1 MTALDGA
8 WRRMRYLVTFIVL
21 MISAGSVVFGVE
33 WMSAPMSPMP
43 ASPYQLRAAAP
54 PPVQQAVTKQADVA
68 VPVSPRVET
77 AGKAVSSAPVAAAPA
92 QPVQPTPT
100 VAVTAPEP
108 APLVAPEPVPVEP
121 ATAAVPLC
129 DIQAC
134 ERAYRSFT
142 ASDCTYQPNDG
153 PRRLCTRGT
162 PPAAASA
169 PRSDIRAQATCNVA
183 ACSQAYVSF
192 NAADCTYQP
201 LEGPRRYCEK

>member
-1 MTALDGA
+1 MKYFVA
-8 WRRMRYLVTFIVL
+8 FIVL
-21 MISAGSVVFGVE
+21 AISAGSVVFGVE
-33 WMSAPMSPMP
+33 WMSAPMTPMP

-54 PPVQQAVTKQADVA
+54 PVVQQAA
-68 VPVSPRVET
+68 VKPMEGAPPANPAET
-77 AGKAVSSAPVAAAPA
+77 AGKAVSPAPVAVAPTP
-92 QPVQPTPT
+92 PVQPNPVVAAVVPEPTPL
-100 VAVTAPEP
+100 VVPEP
-108 APLVAPEPVPVEP
+108 AAP

-142 ASDCTYQPNDG
+142 ASDCTYQPSDG

-162 PPAAASA
+162 PPAAAST
-169 PRSDIRAQATCNVA
+169 PRSDIRAQATCNIA

-201 LEGPRRYCEK
+201 VEGPRRYCEK

>member
-1 MTALDGA
+1 MK
-8 WRRMRYLVTFIVL
+8 YLVAFIVL
-21 MISAGSVVFGVE
+21 VISAGSVVFGVE
-33 WMSAPMSPMP
+33 WMSAPMTPMP

-54 PPVQQAVTKQADVA
+54 PPPPAVQQAATKPADVA
-68 VPVSPRVET
+68 IAASQPVET
-77 AGKAVSSAPVAAAPA
+77 AGKAVSSAPVAVVPA
-92 QPVQPTPT
+92 QPASPTPT
-100 VAVTAPEP
+100 VAAIAPEP
-108 APLVAPEPVPVEP
+108 APLVAPEPPPAEP

-142 ASDCTYQPNDG
+142 ASDCTYQPSDG

-169 PRSDIRAQATCNVA
+169 PRSDIRAQATCNIA
-183 ACSQAYVSF
+183 ACSEAYISF
-192 NAADCTYQP
+192 SAADCTYQP

>member
-1 MTALDGA
+1 MK
-8 WRRMRYLVTFIVL
+8 YLVAFIVL
-21 MISAGSVVFGVE
+21 VISAGSVVFGVE
-33 WMSAPMSPMP
+33 WISAPMTPMP

-54 PPVQQAVTKQADVA
+54 PPPPAVQQAATKPADVA
-68 VPVSPRVET
+68 TPASSPVET
-77 AGKAVSSAPVAAAPA
+77 AGKAVSSAPVAATPA
-92 QPVQPTPT
+92 QPASPTPA
-100 VAVTAPEP
+100 VAATAPEP
-108 APLVAPEPVPVEP
+108 APLVAPEPEP

-169 PRSDIRAQATCNVA
+169 PRSDIRAQATCNIA
-183 ACSQAYVSF
+183 ACSEAYISF